1 MSGVTAVRGGFYSST
16 KKEWCVSSQE
26 YGRHKFFI
34 TLGNQPRMRHSRP
47 DVANGMHRVRV
58 LIQGNFY
65 ASQVD
70 INNPAAVA
78 RVSACRVK
86 CKRQT
91 DHVRLD
97 LAKSILATSMLS

>member
-1 MSGVTAVRGGFYSST
+1 MERGRVELSVMCDGRQGGLLRPDQDGVGVT
-16 KKEWCVSSQE
+16 SQE
-26 YGRHKFFI
+26 YGRHKYFI

-47 DVANGMHRVRV
+47 DVASGRHRVLV
-58 LIQGNFY
+58 LIQGKFY

-91 DHVRLD
+91 DHVRVRF
-97 LAKSILATSMLS
+97 S

>member
-1 MSGVTAVRGGFYSST
+1 MTAVRVGFYGST
-16 KKEWCVSSQE
+16 KKEWCVTSQE